1 MTFPPPSY
9 ITNVW
14 TPSEHTSE
22 SHAHHHVPVLPT
34 IRQYVES
41 RHPSKP
47 LASRQLAPK
56 QPTSKQLAPKQLA
69 NASDHLLSL
78 SPYAKTRK
86 DCAWRKP

>member
-14 TPSEHTSE
+14 TPSEHMSE
-22 SHAHHHVPVLPT
+22 SRAHHHVPVLPT

-41 RHPSKP
+41 RYS
-47 LASRQLAPK
+47 
-56 QPTSKQLAPKQLA
+56 SKQLAPKQLA

-78 SPYAKTRK
+78 TPYAKTRK